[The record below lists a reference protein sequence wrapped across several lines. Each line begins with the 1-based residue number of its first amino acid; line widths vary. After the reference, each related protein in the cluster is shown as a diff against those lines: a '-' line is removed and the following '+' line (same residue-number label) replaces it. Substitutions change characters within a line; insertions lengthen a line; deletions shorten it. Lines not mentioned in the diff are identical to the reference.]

1 MKLTQWNRY
10 RHETYKDRPADEL
23 PFIRQTLV
31 SAPTADE
38 RVTEPAKAPG
48 IKDYFQCVEIGEHE
62 QANGTKVPCSYYQC
76 LEPNCKMKRPIK
88 EIKKNTG
95 LLFRHM
101 ATCNPTL
108 WRALKLGS
116 KHSNFKEGV
125 DGEFIQVRS
134 THGSN
139 VERLFPLHLQ
149 CQWNQPL
156 VSIVFGSSM
165 DTIDIPNSLFVFFVD
180 HRNH

>member
-10 RHETYKDRPADEL
+10 RHETYKDRPDDEL

-38 RVTEPAKAPG
+38 CVTAEPAKAPG

-88 EIKKNTG
+88 EINHTYAHIRTHHTYAHG
-95 LLFRHM
+95 RGCVQSRYDM
-101 ATCNPTL
+101 
-108 WRALKLGS
+108 RSRQLKL
-116 KHSNFKEGV
+116 
-125 DGEFIQVRS
+125 
-134 THGSN
+134 
-139 VERLFPLHLQ
+139 
-149 CQWNQPL
+149 
-156 VSIVFGSSM
+156 
-165 DTIDIPNSLFVFFVD
+165 
-180 HRNH
+180 